1 MQQCAVN
8 CYSQWFAGLSCPWWD
23 APEHPEL
30 EERPMRREVPM
41 MDQYRVAKTKL
52 LRYNFVAIIEKLSR
66 PGYAEAVQRFFGVPG
81 INSRSAHP
89 WCEDESHIANKGIP
103 LKIQPDT
110 MDNLT
115 ALNRLD
121 TRLYHEMKGCLDGGE
136 YDFPAWDPNRF
147 ERNETNQVN
156 HTNF

>member
-1 MQQCAVN
+1 
-8 CYSQWFAGLSCPWWD
+8 
-23 APEHPEL
+23 
-30 EERPMRREVPM
+30 MRREVPM